1 MKARAFTMC
10 AQGEPVPGESDPSAP
25 SAMETLFGG
34 SRATPTGLGAA
45 SGTGSV
51 ERAERPALE
60 LSIPA
65 VLKAWLVDDAHMIL
79 TERQIVRLPAEQSVE
94 EILTEYIAAR
104 PDLPPPSS
112 EHGTETTLKV
122 TRSRA
127 FTTCFHYLLSHLF
140 SLSIYFLVL
149 FH

>member
-25 SAMETLFGG
+25 SSMEALFGG
-34 SRATPTGLGAA
+34 SRATPATAAQSLPPLGAA
-45 SGTGSV
+45 SGRA
-51 ERAERPALE
+51 ERVERPALE
-60 LSIPA
+60 LCIPA

-104 PDLPPPSS
+104 PDLPPPSPS
-112 EHGTETTLKV
+112 EHTETTLKL

-127 FTTCFHYLLSHLF
+127 FST
-140 SLSIYFLVL
+140 
-149 FH
+149 